1 MTQQLQLKI
10 TEETMQSVKRDR
22 DLANLIQGNMD
33 NIELMAKR
41 IVKLEEAVRRLNE
54 KQ

>member
-41 IVKLEEAVRRLNE
+41 IVKLEEAVKRLNE
-54 KQ
+54 K

>member
-10 TEETMQSVKRDR
+10 TEETIQSVKRDR

-41 IVKLEEAVRRLNE
+41 IQKLEEAVRRLNE
-54 KQ
+54 K